1 MPAKPPTRP
10 ANPDPSALGA
20 PAAPPPRAPPPP
32 PAPRGA
38 PPAPAAPAPPA
49 AAFICMK
56 GTKTSG
62 FIRGPSAD
70 VVSDVVNDKASHP
83 GIAPYEEIRFDS
95 MPPSEN
101 PFADE
106 RLPKGPVA
114 VGSAQEVPPDAE
126 DKGDARLFSA
136 PVIAEV
142 SCDSADCTPPLT
154 DEPAD

>member
-1 MPAKPPTRP
+1 MPAKPPKPP

-20 PAAPPPRAPPPP
+20 AA
-32 PAPRGA
+32 
-38 PPAPAAPAPPA
+38 APAAAAP

-56 GTKTSG
+56 GRKTSG

-83 GIAPYEEIRFDS
+83 GIAPYEEIRLDS

-101 PFADE
+101 PFVDK
-106 RLPKGPVA
+106 RLPKGPATVEA
-114 VGSAQEVPPDAE
+114 VEEVPPDAE

>member
-20 PAAPPPRAPPPP
+20 AA
-32 PAPRGA
+32 
-38 PPAPAAPAPPA
+38 APAAPAPAA

-106 RLPKGPVA
+106 RLPRGPVA
-114 VGSAQEVPPDAE
+114 VEAAEEVPPDAE